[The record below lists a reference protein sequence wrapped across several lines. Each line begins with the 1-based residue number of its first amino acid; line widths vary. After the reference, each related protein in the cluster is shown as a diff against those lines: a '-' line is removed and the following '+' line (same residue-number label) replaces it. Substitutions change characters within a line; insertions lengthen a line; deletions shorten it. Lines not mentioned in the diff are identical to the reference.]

1 METLIAAEAEGELVA
16 EPPPD
21 GSPLGAQLVPL
32 AFNLDGVRIE
42 QAGAHDVIVE
52 VDGAEAAR
60 VTFAVMVEPAG

>member
-1 METLIAAEAEGELVA
+1 
-16 EPPPD
+16 
-21 GSPLGAQLVPL
+21 VPL

-42 QAGAHDVIVE
+42 QAGVHDVIVE